1 MIRYLIQRPV
11 AVLMVFISL
20 IIAGFSLIN
29 KIPVSLLPN
38 IDVPQIIVRMTYP
51 NTSANA
57 MEENMLRPM
66 REGLTQL
73 NHLKN
78 IESRAANH
86 SALVYL
92 TFEFGT
98 KMDMAY
104 IEATEKVRRIAANFP
119 ADMPEPQVIRIN
131 TSDIPLIRV
140 QVVPQH
146 EEDYLQVSLLTEKTL
161 KKRLEQ
167 IDGVSLVDINGLEK
181 TIITVQP
188 NKEQLNALGEN
199 EDIIARTIRN
209 ANADMGGL
217 NIKDGQFRYFVK
229 LSNSLSSIEQIRL
242 LPIRLSDGMVV
253 PLEKLAEV
261 NLEPEAPIGYHLY
274 NGNKGLV
281 ITVQKQPDSRM
292 NDLVPKIKSVIN
304 QFKSDYP
311 GINFSLTQDQ
321 SFLLDAGI
329 SNLYQDLI
337 YGGILTIL
345 LLFAFLGNWQA
356 PTLMSISI
364 PLSLVLT
371 FILFYL
377 FNISFN
383 IISLSGLALGIGM
396 LIDNSIVVVDSI
408 TRKCKHGINIADS
421 AVNGTN
427 EVITPVISQVLTT
440 VAVYAPL
447 VLFSGIA
454 GALVFDQSIA
464 LTISLMISLTV
475 AFILT
480 PLLYKLFIKPGSLT
494 LKDDTIFYKWVS
506 VRYHKMM
513 HHIIKHRATY
523 IIITILIMPVGI
535 VLAKFIPVSTLPTL
549 EKKESLVHI
558 DWRMPIDAK
567 ENLQRTQELLTI
579 IQKGCITTEAEVGIR
594 QFLLQTEENA
604 IQKTDL
610 YFACESQHK
619 KNQQDNSLKNFIAR
633 HYPNA
638 TTTIFD
644 APNAFTQLFENN
656 NAYLEARFTPIKSTS
671 GKNVWASL
679 EGIMDS
685 ISNKSFTKG
694 DGLIQERSVNLILDT
709 RKMALY
715 GISMTAI
722 EDKLQ
727 QLFGT
732 YSIAEIKR
740 FGDIRPIRLKVNET
754 TEMGKQLIAEVNSN
768 NNTTYPLNTFVAMVY
783 AYQPKFIT
791 CDRTGEYKSIIF
803 EKKMKNGDALQ
814 KEITDLASRHGFYV
828 YFTGTH
834 FETRQYIAQLWY
846 IFFLVLG
853 LLYIILAIQ
862 YENLVLPFVVMLT
875 IPLGISGSMF
885 LLWITHGT
893 LDIMAAVGFIVIL
906 GLIVDDPILKVETL
920 KRLEQKYTAL
930 GMEKNSDLL
939 EKMIHEAGDI
949 CLKPLLLVSLTTSI
963 AVVPVLFVGGIGND
977 LQKPLA
983 IVIIGGLTIGTFFTT
998 WFIPLSYWYLSK
1010 WKIIK

>member
-11 AVLMVFISL
+11 AVLMIFIAL
-20 IIAGFSLIN
+20 IIAGLSLIN

-38 IDVPQIIVRMTYP
+38 IDVPQIVVRMTYP

-57 MEENMLRPM
+57 MEENILRPM

-92 TFEFGT
+92 TFELGT
-98 KMDMAY
+98 RMDMAY
-104 IEATEKVRRIAANFP
+104 IEVTEKVRRIAGNFP
-119 ADMPEPQVIRIN
+119 GDMPEPQVIRIN

-140 QVVPQH
+140 QVVPQK
-146 EEDYLQVSLLTEKTL
+146 EEDYLQVSSLTEKIL

-188 NKEQLNALGEN
+188 DKEQLNAFGVN
-199 EDIIARTIRN
+199 EEIIARTIRN
-209 ANADMGGL
+209 ANADIGGL
-217 NIKDGQFRYFVK
+217 NIKDGQYRYFVK
-229 LSNSLSSIEQIRL
+229 LSNSLSSIEQIRS
-242 LPIRLSDGMVV
+242 LPIRLNDGIVV
-253 PLEKLAEV
+253 SLEKLAEV
-261 NLEPEAPIGYHLY
+261 KMEPEEPIGYHLY
-274 NGNKGLV
+274 NENKGLV
-281 ITVQKQPDSRM
+281 ITVQKQPGSRM
-292 NDLVPKIKSVIN
+292 NDLVPRIKSVIN

-329 SNLYQDLI
+329 SNLYQDLL

-345 LLFAFLGNWQA
+345 LLFAFLGNWRI

-408 TRKCKHGINIADS
+408 SRKHRNGTKIIDS

-440 VAVYAPL
+440 VAVYGPL
-447 VLFSGIA
+447 ILFSGIA

-464 LTISLMISLTV
+464 LTISLMVSLTI

-480 PLLYKLFIKPGSLT
+480 PLLYKLFVNPGTHKLN
-494 LKDDTIFYKWVS
+494 DDTIFYKWVS
-506 VRYHKMM
+506 DKYHQMM
-513 HHIIKHRATY
+513 HHILRYKSIY
-523 IIITILIMPVGI
+523 IIITIIIMPIGI
-535 VLAKFIPVSTLPTL
+535 VLARFIPVSTLPMM
-549 EKKESLVHI
+549 EKKESLAHI

-567 ENLQRTQELLTI
+567 ENLRRTQALLAL
-579 IQKGCITTEAEVGIR
+579 IQKGSITTEAEVGIR
-594 QFLLQTEENA
+594 QFLLQTEDNS
-604 IQKTDL
+604 IQKSDI
-610 YFACESQHK
+610 YFACASQDK
-619 KNQQDNSLKNFIAR
+619 KNQQDQTLKNYLSY

-638 TTTIFD
+638 TITIFD

-656 NAYLEARFTPIKSTS
+656 NTYLEARFTPAKSTS
-671 GKNVWASL
+671 NKNVWSSL
-679 EGIMDS
+679 EEIMDS
-685 ISNKSFTKG
+685 ISNKSFSKG
-694 DGLIQERSVNLILDT
+694 DGLIQERSVDLILDAK
-709 RKMALY
+709 KMALY
-715 GISMTAI
+715 GISMAVI

-732 YSIAEIKR
+732 YSITEIKR
-740 FGDIRPIRLKVNET
+740 FGDIRPIRLKLNEKA
-754 TEMGKQLIAEVNSN
+754 EMEKQLIATVTGKN
-768 NNTTYPLNTFVAMVY
+768 NAIYPLNTFVTMAY
-783 AYQPKFIT
+783 AHQPKFIT
-791 CDRTGEYKSIIF
+791 SDRTGEYKSIIF
-803 EKKMKNGDALQ
+803 DKEIKNCDALQ
-814 KEITDLASRHGFYV
+814 KDIAGLAFRHGFNV
-828 YFTGTH
+828 YFTGTY
-834 FETRQYIAQLWY
+834 FETRQYITQLWY
-846 IFFLVLG
+846 IFFLVLV

-862 YENLVLPFVVMLT
+862 YENLVLPFLVMLT

-885 LLWITHGT
+885 LLWVTHGT

-920 KRLEQKYTAL
+920 KRLDGKYTAL
-930 GMEKNSDLL
+930 GMKKNNDLL

-949 CLKPLLLVSLTTSI
+949 CLKPLLMVSLTTSI